1 MKCRAAVLPGVGED
15 WEIREVELDAPRAGE
30 VLVRM
35 AVAGVCH
42 SDDHFAT
49 GDLVPSPDMAEMMRA
64 GGVPVVD
71 SFPLL
76 GGHEGAGVIEE
87 VGPNVTSL
95 KPGDRVAMSFIPA
108 CGECR
113 WCVGGQGYLC
123 DDGASISMKEMPTDG
138 TCRRHLG
145 DEDLMAFCQLGTFAE
160 YAVVSERSLVKI
172 DDAIPLHAASLVSCG
187 VSTGWGSGTV
197 AAGTEPGDTVVV
209 IGTGGV
215 GINAVQGARAAG
227 SKYVVGVDP
236 VEFKRDSAKVFG
248 ATHTSPSAE
257 EAIGLVREITRGVMA
272 DRVVVTAGV
281 VHVDLIPLAMM
292 LTRKGGCCVLTG
304 ITPMSEMMVPLSLV
318 DMVNSCKQLKGQLF
332 GGMNPRASIP
342 MLLSMYQAGALKL
355 DELITRRYRLDQIN
369 DAVTD
374 MREGRNLRGIIEF
387 EGR

>member
-1 MKCRAAVLPGVGED
+1 M
-15 WEIREVELDAPRAGE
+15 
-30 VLVRM
+30 
-35 AVAGVCH
+35 
-42 SDDHFAT
+42 
-49 GDLVPSPDMAEMMRA
+49 
-64 GGVPVVD
+64 
-71 SFPLL
+71 
-76 GGHEGAGVIEE
+76 
-87 VGPNVTSL
+87 
-95 KPGDRVAMSFIPA
+95 
-108 CGECR
+108 
-113 WCVGGQGYLC
+113 
-123 DDGASISMKEMPTDG
+123 
-138 TCRRHLG
+138 
-145 DEDLMAFCQLGTFAE
+145 
-160 YAVVSERSLVKI
+160 VSERSLVKI